1 MNILKIIGALIF
13 IVGVVD
19 VGGSFMDFDMWGKI
33 GVQLPDILWKYSG
46 YIELILGGFLFNL
59 GSGDSEEEETE
70 S

>member
-13 IVGVVD
+13 IVGIVD
-19 VGGSFMDFDMWGKI
+19 IGGNFMDFDLWGTI
-33 GVQLPDILWKYSG
+33 GVQLPDVIWKYSG

-59 GSGDSEEEETE
+59 GSGDKEEEAE